1 MTEIKISSK
10 RASVV
15 PYEQRKPLYAAYRA
29 AHEEA
34 ERIGETCSDDRIILA
49 ATKAYEAALVA
60 SGWRREAPTCQENA
74 EPIRLGVF
82 VDTHLHECA
91 REQGHRSAVHRCACN
106 TEWWE
111 AEQYVSADT
120 REGEDQKRDEEQQGA

>member
-1 MTEIKISSK
+1 MTEIKIGDEMVEQLA
-10 RASVV
+10 RAVHALDSV
-15 PYEQRKPLYAAYRA
+15 YDW
-29 AHEEA
+29 EE
-34 ERIGETCSDDRIILA
+34 RGQDRRNKYLSDASIHLR
-49 ATKAYEAALVA
+49 ALVA

-74 EPIRLGVF
+74 APERFGVF

-111 AEQYVSADT
+111 AEQYVSAGT
-120 REGEDQKRDEEQQGA
+120 REGEDQERDEERQ